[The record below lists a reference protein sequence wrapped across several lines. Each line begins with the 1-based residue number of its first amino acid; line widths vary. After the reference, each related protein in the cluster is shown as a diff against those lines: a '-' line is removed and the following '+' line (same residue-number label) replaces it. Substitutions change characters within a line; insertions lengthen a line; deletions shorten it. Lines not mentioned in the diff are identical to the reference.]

1 MEGLV
6 FNLYGGGPSSQNDSS
21 AYHASITF
29 CMELWNMNVYE
40 GHKRSWEEFYPES
53 KEDPDTETV
62 GHRVLAGAV
71 SVIH

>member
-1 MEGLV
+1 M
-6 FNLYGGGPSSQNDSS
+6 D
-21 AYHASITF
+21 
-29 CMELWNMNVYE
+29 VYE
-40 GHKRSWEEFYPES
+40 RHKRSWEQFYPES